1 MSDADASHDL
11 VEAGLWLSVSEI
23 ARQKDKSRQAIAKR
37 VDSLVEAGLLE
48 TRPGP
53 GGTKLVNLAQFDRAV
68 GEVGD
73 AFKEAAA
80 ETRAEAEIDITS
92 PASPVLRDHQSR
104 AAQYTA
110 DLKFLDLEE
119 RLGRLVPIEEAKT
132 GGIKIG
138 EAVVR
143 IIGRL
148 PTYAEAMTAVAVKDG
163 VQGSRGLFKDIE
175 RELRVAIAEAIGE
188 IAGAAVPSTIDPGE
202 DGSPA

>member
-1 MSDADASHDL
+1 MSGDAHDL

-73 AFKEAAA
+73 AFKESAA
-80 ETRAEAEIDITS
+80 ETRAEIEIDTS
-92 PASPVLRDHQSR
+92 PASPALRDHQSR

-119 RLGRLVPIEEAKT
+119 RLGRLVPIEEAKI

-148 PTYAEAMTAVAVKDG
+148 PTYAEAMTAIAVKDG

-175 RELRVAIAEAIGE
+175 RDLRVAIAEAIGE
-188 IAGAAVPSTIDPGE
+188 IARAAVPSTIDPGE
-202 DGSPA
+202 DSSPV